1 MIKINVSL
9 FGILPYQSAIVNKIQ
24 HKGNTQTLRKSLSP
38 NQQQSPQQRFLQ
50 RPYQRKCADMV
61 CWSSKKQGLR
71 DDNLQ
76 FINATYMKLL
86 TFMGCQFSQFFSH
99 NVMECDHGIKQVFP
113 LLIVLIS
120 EAAFTDINKKMKKI
134 CNYGCYQ

>member
-1 MIKINVSL
+1 MIKINVSP

-50 RPYQRKCADMV
+50 RPYQRQCADMV
-61 CWSSKKQGLR
+61 CWSSKKQSLR
-71 DDNLQ
+71 DDHLQ
-76 FINATYMKLL
+76 FINATYML
-86 TFMGCQFSQFFSH
+86 TFTRCQFSQFFFY

-113 LLIVLIS
+113 PLIVLISVLIVLIS
-120 EAAFTDINKKMKKI
+120 EAAFTDINKK
-134 CNYGCYQ
+134 